1 MDKIAEIIIKQQ
13 TLFCMNINDI
23 ITSIKNELIDGN
35 FAIRQPYCNFYGDC
49 SGAIM
54 FLFNYSRCYNDNQ
67 AYDAACKHVENLVEH
82 YNSNIENIP
91 SLSKFQWMIK
101 YLSDN
106 NFIEIEQYNE
116 NERSTI
122 NEYLFSAQNMYFKN
136 GLFDYLHGG
145 LSVGLYFLINNKKE
159 EIRKMIDDIS
169 KLSEKDHNGLKWKSV
184 TKLRTWEDKYNLSLS
199 HGMSSLVVMLCKIY
213 DNAIECDKT
222 KQMIEGAIKYILA
235 QKLPIGQYI
244 SIYCNLA
251 LESSETFT
259 SSRLAWCYGDLCV
272 AVALWR
278 ASKSLKRDDWAE
290 EAKTILIHSSKRR
303 DLNKNGVVDACFCHG
318 TSGIA
323 HIFNRMYKE
332 TGLYDCGEAATYW
345 IEKTVEMSKFK
356 DGLAGYKV
364 WHGDN
369 GFENEIGLLEGISG
383 IGLTLLSYCSEV
395 SMSWDECLLLS

>member
-1 MDKIAEIIIKQQ
+1 
-13 TLFCMNINDI
+13 MNINDI
-23 ITSIKNELIDGN
+23 IVSIKNELSDIKTIKSVG
-35 FAIRQPYCNFYGDC
+35 NFYGDC
-49 SGAIM
+49 SGAII

-67 AYDAACKHVENLVEH
+67 AYEAACKYVENLVEY
-82 YNSNIENIP
+82 YNSHLDNVT

-106 NFIEIEQYNE
+106 KFIEIDQYSKA
-116 NERSTI
+116 ERI
-122 NEYLFSAQNMYFKN
+122 ALDKYLFSVQNIFLKK
-136 GLFDYLHGG
+136 GLYDFLHGG
-145 LSVGLYFLINNKKE
+145 LSIGFYFLMNDKTKE
-159 EIRKMIDDIS
+159 IKKMIDDIN
-169 KLSEKDHNGLKWKSV
+169 KLSEKGSSGLKWKSI
-184 TKLRTWEDKYNLSLS
+184 TKINTWEEKYNLSLS

-235 QKLPIGQYI
+235 QKLPAEQYI
-244 SIYCNLA
+244 SIYGNLA
-251 LESSETFT
+251 LESSEIIL

-272 AVALWR
+272 AVALWK
-278 ASKSLKRDDWAE
+278 ASKSLKRNDWAE

-303 DLNKNGVVDACFCHG
+303 DLNENGVVDACFCHG

-323 HIFNRMYKE
+323 HIFHRMYKE
-332 TGLYDCGEAATYW
+332 TGLYECGEVAKYW
-345 IEKTVEMSKFK
+345 IERTIEMSKFK
-356 DGLAGYKV
+356 DGFAGYKV

-383 IGLTLLSYCSEV
+383 IGLTLLSYNSEM